1 MKLSKYFFFFGM
13 FLFSAGLAF
22 AQYETKITVAQDGSG
37 DFTTI
42 QEAIDASKAF
52 PDERVS
58 VFIKNGTYRE
68 KVLVPACNTKLSLIG
83 ESAEKT
89 ILTYDDYFDKIDRG
103 RNSTFHTYTLKV
115 EANDFHAENLTIA
128 NTAGPVGQAVA
139 LHVSGDRCSFTN
151 CRLLGHQDT
160 LYTEGENSR
169 QYFSNCHIEG
179 TTDFI
184 FGEATVLFEQ
194 CTIHSLS
201 DSYITAA
208 STPKGKPFGF
218 VFQACKL
225 TAAEGVEK
233 VYLGRPWRDYAKVVF
248 MNCEMGVHILPE
260 GWANWGGTSRDQTAF
275 YAEYQNSG
283 EGAQGEKRISWSH
296 QLTKK
301 QARQYSKDKILAPV
315 FADEPETSVWTNRA
329 VSRTTIRH

>member
-13 FLFSAGLAF
+13 FLFSAGMAS

-42 QEAIDASKAF
+42 QEAIDACKAF
-52 PDERVS
+52 PDERVT
-58 VFIKNGTYRE
+58 VFIKNGTYHE

-89 ILTYDDYFDKIDRG
+89 ILTYDDYFDKIGRG
-103 RNSTFHTYTLKV
+103 RNSTFYTYTLKV

-139 LHVSGDRCSFTN
+139 LHVNGDRCSFTN

-160 LYTEGENSR
+160 LYTEGETSR
-169 QYFSNCHIEG
+169 QYFFNCHIEG

-208 STPKGKPFGF
+208 STPKGKPFGY

-225 TAAEGVEK
+225 TAADGVGK

-248 MNCEMGVHILPE
+248 MNCELGAHILPE

-283 EGAQGEKRISWSH
+283 EGAKPKQRIPWSH
-296 QLTKK
+296 QLTQE
-301 QARQYSKDKILAPV
+301 QALDYTLGNILAPV
-315 FADEPETSVWTNRA
+315 LLDECKPIEWTSPKN
-329 VSRTTIRH
+329 

>member
-1 MKLSKYFFFFGM
+1 MKLSKYFFFLGM
-13 FLFSAGLAF
+13 FLFSAGLAS
-22 AQYETKITVAQDGSG
+22 AQHETKLTVAQDGSG
-37 DFTTI
+37 DFSTI

-52 PDERVS
+52 PDERVTI
-58 VFIKNGTYRE
+58 FIKNGIYRE

-103 RNSTFHTYTLKV
+103 RNSTFYTYTLKV

-139 LHVSGDRCSFTN
+139 LHVNGDRCSFTN

-160 LYTEGENSR
+160 LYTEGETSR
-169 QYFSNCHIEG
+169 QYFSDCHIEG

-184 FGEATVLFEQ
+184 FGEATAFFER

-208 STPKGKPFGF
+208 STPKGKAFGY
-218 VFQACKL
+218 VFKSCKL
-225 TAAEGVEK
+225 TAAEGVKK
-233 VYLGRPWRDYAKVVF
+233 VFLGRPWRDYAQVVF
-248 MNCEMGVHILPE
+248 MNCELGAHIVSE

-283 EGAQGEKRISWSH
+283 EGAPSGQRVGWSH

-301 QARQYSKDKILAPV
+301 QARQYTKDKILAPASV
-315 FADEPETSVWTNRA
+315 NEAAVNVWTNRA
-329 VSRTTIRH
+329 TNNSSKN